1 MSGSGNRDF
10 APLLERIC
18 ASVRDLGSW
27 QATLKPRT
35 LVITF
40 SLLSLSAF
48 FTFAQGGQPSSGE
61 SIPRKWLILPGGA
74 TGSAVSTQSSEAD
87 LVRIYGDK
95 NVVSHDV
102 GIGEGETEPGTEL
115 FPADPLRRLDILW
128 KDPVEKRGPKNV
140 RISGTKSV
148 WGTAHGISLGT
159 TLKRLEQL
167 NKRPFR
173 LAGFGFDYSGTVL
186 SWSGGALENELGQE
200 ANRAGRVILR
210 LNCSPHQS
218 QQPEYRSLQGDRVFS
233 SGHPALQKLNPT
245 VYEVIWLFP

>member
-1 MSGSGNRDF
+1 M
-10 APLLERIC
+10 
-18 ASVRDLGSW
+18 
-27 QATLKPRT
+27 
-35 LVITF
+35 
-40 SLLSLSAF
+40 
-48 FTFAQGGQPSSGE
+48 
-61 SIPRKWLILPGGA
+61 
-74 TGSAVSTQSSEAD
+74 
-87 LVRIYGDK
+87 RIYGDK

-128 KDPVEKRGPKNV
+128 KDPVEKRGPKSV
-140 RISGTKSV
+140 RISGAKSL
-148 WGTAHGISLGT
+148 WQTAHSISLGT

-218 QQPEYRSLQGDRVFS
+218 QQPEYQSLQGDRLFS